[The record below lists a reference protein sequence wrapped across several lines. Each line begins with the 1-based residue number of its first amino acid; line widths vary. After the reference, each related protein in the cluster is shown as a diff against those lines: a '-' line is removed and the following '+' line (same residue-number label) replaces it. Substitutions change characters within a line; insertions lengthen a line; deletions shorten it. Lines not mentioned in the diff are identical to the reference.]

1 MKVKDMKNPN
11 IFLNRP
17 MALLYST
24 GISIILLIADYFAG
38 PFIQFPITYLVPISI
53 VSWFNGRRWGFLF
66 AFVMPMI
73 RLLYNLA
80 FWSIPWTF
88 IEASTNALIR
98 IVVLSSFVVLIDR
111 TANQSRKLSAHVDLL
126 EGMLPICSFCKRI
139 RDKNNQW
146 QILEKYITD
155 RSDASFTH
163 GVCPDCMKEHYGDS
177 RLK

>member
-1 MKVKDMKNPN
+1 
-11 IFLNRP
+11 
-17 MALLYST
+17 
-24 GISIILLIADYFAG
+24 
-38 PFIQFPITYLVPISI
+38 
-53 VSWFNGRRWGFLF
+53 
-66 AFVMPMI
+66 MI